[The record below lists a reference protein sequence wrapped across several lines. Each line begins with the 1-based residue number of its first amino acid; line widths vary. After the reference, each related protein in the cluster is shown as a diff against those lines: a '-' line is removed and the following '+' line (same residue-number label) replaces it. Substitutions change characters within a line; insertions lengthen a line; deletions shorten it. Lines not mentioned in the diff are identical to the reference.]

1 MMKNV
6 NPSDDKTFNYEKHVW
21 GTTINRN
28 GYDFPRLKFDY
39 LVQSISS
46 LHQNVLEIGCG
57 AGKFLFSLA
66 ELFPEKEY
74 TGVDI
79 SGTAIE
85 KASKINRSSKISFI
99 EGNAE
104 DLHFEEQAFDVIIIL
119 DVLEHL
125 IDPQKLIDDCY
136 RFLKPG
142 GVIHTFIPCEA
153 HSVYWLAEK
162 IFGFHTKER
171 TVGHIQRF
179 TRDKAEGLF
188 NSSFIITNR
197 KYSIDLLGSIMDYV
211 LFSALLNKKFSSI
224 FWGGNKYYNDTKA
237 KSFKSKILNS
247 LLATGSFIAYMES
260 VLLQNSHLGATGIHL
275 TLQKKSN

>member
-1 MMKNV
+1 MKNV
-6 NPSDDKTFNYEKHVW
+6 NPSSDQTFNYEKHVW
-21 GTTINRN
+21 GTSINRN

-39 LVQSISS
+39 LVQTISS
-46 LHQNVLEIGCG
+46 SHKNVLEIGCG

-79 SGTAIE
+79 SSAAIE
-85 KASKINRSSKISFI
+85 KASKINRSNKINFI

-104 DLHFEEQAFDVIIIL
+104 DLHFEENAFDFIIIL

-125 IDPQKLIDDCY
+125 NDPQKLIDDCY
-136 RFLKPG
+136 GFLKPG
-142 GVIHTFIPCEA
+142 GVIHAFIPCEA
-153 HSVYWLAEK
+153 HSVYWLGEK
-162 IFGFHTKER
+162 VFGFHTKER

-179 TRDKAEGLF
+179 TRRKAEHLF
-188 NSSFIITNR
+188 NRSFIVTKR
-197 KYSIDLLGSIMDYV
+197 KYSFHLLGSSMDYL
-211 LFSALLNKKFSSI
+211 LFSTLLNKKFSSI
-224 FWGGNKYYNDTKA
+224 FWGGNKYYNDRKA
-237 KSFKSKILNS
+237 KSIKAKILNS

-260 VLLQNSHLGATGIHL
+260 VLLQNTHLGATGIHL

>member
-1 MMKNV
+1 MKNV
-6 NPSDDKTFNYEKHVW
+6 NLSDDKAFNYEKHVW
-21 GTTINRN
+21 GTTVNRN

-46 LHQNVLEIGCG
+46 SHKNVLEIGCG

-79 SGTAIE
+79 SSAAIE
-85 KASKINRSSKISFI
+85 KARKINRSNKINFI

-104 DLHFEEQAFDVIIIL
+104 NLHFNENAFDVIIIL

-125 IDPQKLIDDCY
+125 NDPQKLIDDCY
-136 RFLKPG
+136 GFLKPRG
-142 GVIHTFIPCEA
+142 LMHVFIPCEA
-153 HSVYWLAEK
+153 HSVYWLGEK
-162 IFGFHTKER
+162 VFGFHTKER

-179 TRDKAEGLF
+179 TRRTAENLF
-188 NSSFIITNR
+188 NRSFIITKR
-197 KYSIDLLGSIMDYV
+197 KYSFHLLGSSMDYL

-224 FWGGNKYYNDTKA
+224 FWGGNMYYNDIKA
-237 KSFKSKILNS
+237 KSIKAKILNS
-247 LLATGSFIAYMES
+247 LLATGSFIAYTES
-260 VLLQNSHLGATGIHL
+260 VLLQNTHLGATGIHL
-275 TLQKKSN
+275 TLQKKAN